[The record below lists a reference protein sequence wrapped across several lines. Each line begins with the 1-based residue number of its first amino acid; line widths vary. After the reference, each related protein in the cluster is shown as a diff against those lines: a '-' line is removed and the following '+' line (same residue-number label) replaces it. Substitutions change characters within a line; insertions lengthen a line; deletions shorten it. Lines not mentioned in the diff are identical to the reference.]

1 VCSTSTSAFDKRGDE
16 VFDFG
21 GPSGEALEIACQS
34 NNTRYLVCDYTL
46 KGFIDGMMFRED
58 KDVCK
63 RQSFDDDLKWA
74 ICQGNYDTGFASGK
88 FAVSMED
95 KLCLPDN
102 VTFPYEKSIVEK
114 YLSDHPKSLYL
125 PGVYLTYLAA
135 IQNISMPREMTQ
147 VSANILALGSQQDYC
162 NAPR

>member
-1 VCSTSTSAFDKRGDE
+1 
-16 VFDFG
+16 
-21 GPSGEALEIACQS
+21 
-34 NNTRYLVCDYTL
+34 
-46 KGFIDGMMFRED
+46 MMFRED